1 MIHSNTF
8 IHLLSKILDS
18 KRKSIKL
25 LNYIKDFKLTFLL
38 DKNSLLFFI
47 KCITIILSHYP
58 EKFSIILKFLKIF
71 VKSEVKEKHDL
82 LKFFKKL
89 NLNKLENNLDDHNM
103 DLLIFKT
110 FNLFEEIYSKENII
124 NEWFFLNLL
133 VEMFSNISK
142 IKTEN
147 INLLN
152 KIYFVYLSSSI
163 KIIKESNKLN
173 KLVLIRIFEVY
184 KTMTRLINN
193 FLEQ

>member
-25 LNYIKDFKLTFLL
+25 LNYIKDFKVTFLL
-38 DKNSLLFFI
+38 DRNSLLFFI

-58 EKFSIILKFLKIF
+58 EKFSIILQFLKIL
-71 VKSEVKEKHDL
+71 VKSDVKEKHDL

-89 NLNKLENNLDDHNM
+89 NLNKIENNLDDYNM
-103 DLLIFKT
+103 DLLIFNT
-110 FNLFEEIYSKENII
+110 FTFIEEINNKDNII
-124 NEWFFLNLL
+124 NEWFFINLL

-147 INLLN
+147 ISLLN

-163 KIIKESNKLN
+163 KIINESHKLN
-173 KLVLIRIFEVY
+173 KLVLLRIIEIY